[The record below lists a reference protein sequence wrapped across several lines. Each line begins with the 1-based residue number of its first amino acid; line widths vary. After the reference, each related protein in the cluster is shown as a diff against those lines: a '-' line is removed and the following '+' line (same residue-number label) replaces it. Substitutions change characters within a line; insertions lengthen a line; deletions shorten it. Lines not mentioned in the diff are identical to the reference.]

1 VTLKSRHGEAPT
13 PPPPTVLLTASHGT
27 PTTIMG
33 CKELH
38 RLLTVSL
45 GVRVFSGSLHRIAGK
60 SFSSAVVRGGVRS
73 APPPSKPLASSNL
86 KPRAATRSGESEAGT
101 PGRRASAP
109 TPVSRVVNIIDLAGV
124 ANKTLKG
131 GAPQAVRR
139 HAPPTG
145 TGTQASGHEA
155 ATAGLSAD
163 SDTQCD
169 PCDTLQGLYLA
180 ARHSVTVRG
189 GAASTSPAPTRD
201 AGTGPGGA
209 GTHAAQPDPA
219 SEDPEAAY
227 LNLVHQAF
235 ANRICDAVSHI
246 VADAD
251 RVRRRVLLQ
260 VPLAVVAFN
269 LKFRARRP

>member
-1 VTLKSRHGEAPT
+1 MTLKSREA

-145 TGTQASGHEA
+145 TGTGTQASGHEA

-189 GAASTSPAPTRD
+189 GAASTS
-201 AGTGPGGA
+201 GTEFCSEKLGRSSGEPPSIFCQHLLYIHPEMLAFCSEFARSGLASKSRTCCQPVVGSDDGR
-209 GTHAAQPDPA
+209 GT
-219 SEDPEAAY
+219 
-227 LNLVHQAF
+227 L
-235 ANRICDAVSHI
+235 
-246 VADAD
+246 
-251 RVRRRVLLQ
+251 RRRLTTRM
-260 VPLAVVAFN
+260 LATT
-269 LKFRARRP
+269 